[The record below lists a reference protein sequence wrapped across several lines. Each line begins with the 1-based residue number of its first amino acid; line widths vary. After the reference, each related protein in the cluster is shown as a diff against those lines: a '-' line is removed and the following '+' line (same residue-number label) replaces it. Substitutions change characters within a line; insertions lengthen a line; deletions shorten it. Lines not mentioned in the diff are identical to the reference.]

1 MALRNKR
8 GQVAVLGL
16 MIGILVF
23 FAAMAFLPALTSVIS
38 TARSPAQLDCSNASI
53 SDGQKATCLIV
64 DISLPVFIGTVIGL
78 AGAYITAKYIV

>member
-1 MALRNKR
+1 MVMNNK

-23 FAAMAFLPALTSVIS
+23 FAAMAFLPAMTSVIT
-38 TARSPAQLDCSNASI
+38 TARGTSQLDCTNASI

-64 DISLPVFIGTVIGL
+64 DITLPVFIGTILGL
-78 AGAYITAKYIV
+78 AGAYMTAKYII

>member
-1 MALRNKR
+1 MVMKKK

-23 FAAMAFLPALTSVIS
+23 FAAMAFLPAMTSVIS
-38 TARSPAQLDCSNASI
+38 TARGTSQLDCSNASI

-64 DISLPVFIGTVIGL
+64 DITLPVFIGTILGL
-78 AGAYITAKYIV
+78 AGAYMTAKYII